1 MDVLCRKTQVA
12 LLISS
17 YGLYKNPRVCVCV
30 HVYECVS
37 MCTNVFVCVQMH
49 MYADMHMC
57 MRVELR
63 EHCGGYAQTCHLP
76 SLRQG
81 VSLA

>member
-1 MDVLCRKTQVA
+1 MDVLCKKTQVA

-17 YGLYKNPRVCVCV
+17 YGLYKNP
-30 HVYECVS
+30 HVCVS
-37 MCTNVFVCVQMH
+37 MCTSVFVCVQMH

-81 VSLA
+81 DSLA